1 MHMVLPKGRQTDDLP
16 SVPSNK
22 HLNCVRYVTTKI
34 KLTKKRTQDNN
45 DIKQK
50 KHTFFSFRHN
60 LYALNGTNGRVWCHE
75 NLLMFLDRFC

>member
-50 KHTFFSFRHN
+50 SIRFSVLGITYTHLTVPMAGYGAMRTF
-60 LYALNGTNGRVWCHE
+60 
-75 NLLMFLDRFC
+75 